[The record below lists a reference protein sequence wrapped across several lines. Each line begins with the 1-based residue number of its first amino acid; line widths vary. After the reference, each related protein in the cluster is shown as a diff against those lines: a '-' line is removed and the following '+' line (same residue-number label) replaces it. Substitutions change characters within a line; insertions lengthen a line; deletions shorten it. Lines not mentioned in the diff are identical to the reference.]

1 VRSASRIGVIGI
13 PYNTGSKGL
22 SVEKGAEALRNA
34 GIVVALRRFSEVVDF
49 GDLKVNLPAPDW
61 SDLKLLNPNQVE
73 VLCRALA
80 DKIKA
85 ILDDGCLPFIVGG
98 DDSALMGI
106 IEGLRRSL
114 GPKIGMVYMDA
125 HGDFNTPETTPS
137 GIIGGMDVAIVAGRG
152 PEKLAAMFEHSPL
165 LPEENIVLYGVR
177 DLDPL
182 EAKALAES
190 KVRVYPR
197 EKIRSQGA
205 EKTAE
210 EILRHLESK
219 CGCLYLHIDLD
230 VLDTSVFSAQG
241 LPVPDGLSKE
251 EFQSAL
257 RILVRSGKLCG
268 VALMVFDAAKDADGS
283 QARRIVELVAGALW
297 NLYTLRLE

>member
-1 VRSASRIGVIGI
+1 MKALAHSLSRIGVIGI

-34 GIVVALRRFSEVVDF
+34 GIVDALRRFSEVVDF
-49 GDLKVNLPAPDW
+49 GDIRVNLPAPDW
-61 SDLKLLNPNQVE
+61 SDPKLLNPDQVE

-80 DKIKA
+80 DKVKA
-85 ILDDGCLPFIVGG
+85 ILDASYLPFIVGG
-98 DDSALMGI
+98 DDSVLMGV

-152 PEKLAAMFEHSPL
+152 PKKLAVMFGHSPL

-190 KVRVYPR
+190 KVRVYTR
-197 EKIRSQGA
+197 EKIKAQGA
-205 EKTAE
+205 EEAAE
-210 EILRHLESK
+210 EILRYLESK

-230 VLDTSVFSAQG
+230 VLDMSVFSAQG

-251 EFQSAL
+251 EFQSTL
-257 RILVRSGKLCG
+257 KVLVTSGKLCG
-268 VALMVFDAAKDADGS
+268 VALMVFDAAKDANGS
-283 QARRIVELVAGALW
+283 QARRIVELVAGTLL
-297 NLYTLRLE
+297 NL

>member
-1 VRSASRIGVIGI
+1 
-13 PYNTGSKGL
+13 
-22 SVEKGAEALRNA
+22 
-34 GIVVALRRFSEVVDF
+34 
-49 GDLKVNLPAPDW
+49 
-61 SDLKLLNPNQVE
+61 
-73 VLCRALA
+73 LCRALA
-80 DKIKA
+80 DKVKA
-85 ILDDGCLPFIVGG
+85 ILNAGCLPFIIGG

-106 IEGLRRSL
+106 LEGLRSLRS
-114 GPKIGMVYMDA
+114 KIGMVYMDA

-152 PEKLAAMFEHSPL
+152 PEKLVAMFGHSPL

-190 KVRVYPR
+190 KVRVYTR
-197 EKIRSQGA
+197 EKIKSQGA
-205 EKTAE
+205 EKVAE
-210 EILRHLESK
+210 EILRYLESK

-230 VLDTSVFSAQG
+230 VLDKSVFSAQG

-251 EFQSAL
+251 EF
-257 RILVRSGKLCG
+257 RSTIKVLAKNGKLCG

-283 QARRIVELVAGALW
+283 QARRIVELVAGVLL
-297 NLYTLRLE
+297 NL

>member
-1 VRSASRIGVIGI
+1 VKALAHSLSRIGVIGI

-22 SVEKGAEALRNA
+22 SIEKGAEALRNA
-34 GIVVALRRFSEVVDF
+34 GIVDALRRFSEVVDF
-49 GDLKVNLPAPDW
+49 GDINVNLPPPDH
-61 SDLKLLNPNQVE
+61 SNSRLLNPDQVE

-80 DKIKA
+80 TKVKA
-85 ILDDGCLPFIVGG
+85 IIDTGCLPFIIGG
-98 DDSALMGI
+98 DCSMLMGI
-106 IEGLRRSL
+106 VEGLRSL
-114 GPKIGMVYMDA
+114 ELRLGIVYMDA

-152 PEKLAAMFEHSPL
+152 SKKLAAMFGHSPL

-197 EKIRSQGA
+197 EKIKAQGA
-205 EKTAE
+205 EKAAE
-210 EILRHLESK
+210 EILRYLKSK

-251 EFQSAL
+251 EFQSTL
-257 RILVRSGKLCG
+257 KVLVTSGKLCG
-268 VALMVFDAAKDADGS
+268 VALMAFDAAKDADGS
-283 QARRIVELVAGALW
+283 QARRIVELVAG
-297 NLYTLRLE
+297 TLLTV

>member
-1 VRSASRIGVIGI
+1 VKTLTPSLSRIGVIGI

-22 SVEKGAEALRNA
+22 SIERGAEALRNA
-34 GIVVALRRFSEVVDF
+34 GIVDALRRFSEVVDF
-49 GDLKVNLPAPDW
+49 GDISVNLPAPDC
-61 SDLKLLNPNQVE
+61 SDPKLLNPDQVE

-80 DKIKA
+80 DKVKA
-85 ILDDGCLPFIVGG
+85 ILDAGCLPFIVGG
-98 DDSALMGI
+98 DDSALMGV

-152 PEKLAAMFEHSPL
+152 PKKLAAMFGHSPL

-182 EAKALAES
+182 EAKALTES
-190 KVRVYPR
+190 KVKVYLR
-197 EKIRSQGA
+197 EKIKAQGA
-205 EKTAE
+205 EKAAE
-210 EILRHLESK
+210 EILRYLKSK

-251 EFQSAL
+251 EFQSTL
-257 RILVRSGKLCG
+257 KVLVTSGRLCG
-268 VALMVFDAAKDADGS
+268 VALMAFDAAKDANGS
-283 QARRIVELVAGALW
+283 QARRIVELVAG
-297 NLYTLRLE
+297 TLLNV

>member
-1 VRSASRIGVIGI
+1 VKALAHSLSRIGVIGI

-34 GIVVALRRFSEVVDF
+34 GIVDALRRFSEVVDF
-49 GDLKVNLPAPDW
+49 GDIRVNLPAPDW
-61 SDLKLLNPNQVE
+61 SDPKLLNPNQVE

-80 DKIKA
+80 DKVKA
-85 ILDDGCLPFIVGG
+85 ILNAGCLPFIIGG

-106 IEGLRRSL
+106 LEGLRSLRS
-114 GPKIGMVYMDA
+114 KIGMVYMDA

-152 PEKLAAMFEHSPL
+152 PEKLVAMFGHSPL

-190 KVRVYPR
+190 KVRVYTR
-197 EKIRSQGA
+197 EKIKSQGA
-205 EKTAE
+205 EKAAE
-210 EILRHLESK
+210 EILSYLELK

-230 VLDTSVFSAQG
+230 VLDKSVFSAQG
-241 LPVPDGLSKE
+241 LPVPNGLSKE
-251 EFQSAL
+251 EFQSTLKVLAKN
-257 RILVRSGKLCG
+257 GKLCG

-283 QARRIVELVAGALW
+283 QARRIVELVAGVLL
-297 NLYTLRLE
+297 NL

>member
-1 VRSASRIGVIGI
+1 MKTLTPSLSRIGVIGI

-22 SVEKGAEALRNA
+22 NVEKGAEALRNA
-34 GIVVALRRFSEVVDF
+34 GIVDALRRFSEVVDF
-49 GDLKVNLPAPDW
+49 GDLSVNLPAPDC
-61 SDLKLLNPNQVE
+61 SDPKLLNPDQVE
-73 VLCRALA
+73 ILCRALA
-80 DKIKA
+80 DKVKA
-85 ILDDGCLPFIVGG
+85 ILDAGCLPFIVGG
-98 DDSALMGI
+98 DDSALMGV

-152 PEKLAAMFEHSPL
+152 PKKLAAMFGHSPL

-177 DLDPL
+177 DIDPL

-190 KVRVYPR
+190 KVRVYTR
-197 EKIRSQGA
+197 EKIKSQGA

-210 EILRHLESK
+210 EILRYLESK
-219 CGCLYLHIDLD
+219 CGCLYLHVDLD
-230 VLDTSVFSAQG
+230 ALDPSVFSAQG

-251 EFQSAL
+251 EFQSTLKVLAT
-257 RILVRSGKLCG
+257 SGKLCG

-283 QARRIVELVAGALW
+283 QARRIVELVSGAL
-297 NLYTLRLE
+297 LSL

>member
-1 VRSASRIGVIGI
+1 VKALAHSLPRIGVIGI
-13 PYNTGSKGL
+13 PYNAGSKGL

-34 GIVVALRRFSEVVDF
+34 GIVDALRRFSEVVDF
-49 GDLKVNLPAPDW
+49 GDISVNLPAPDW
-61 SDLKLLNPNQVE
+61 SDPKLLNPDQVE

-80 DKIKA
+80 DKVKG
-85 ILDDGCLPFIVGG
+85 ILDAGCLPFIVGG
-98 DDSALMGI
+98 DDSVLMGV

-125 HGDFNTPETTPS
+125 HGDFNTPKTTPS

-152 PEKLAAMFEHSPL
+152 PKKLAAMFGHSPL

-182 EAKALAES
+182 EAKALADS

-197 EKIRSQGA
+197 EKIKSQGA
-205 EKTAE
+205 EKAAE
-210 EILRHLESK
+210 EILCYLGSK

-251 EFQSAL
+251 EFQST
-257 RILVRSGKLCG
+257 IKVLVKSGKLCG

-283 QARRIVELVAGALW
+283 QARTVVELATEALHA
-297 NLYTLRLE
+297 